1 MDRVTPILTTQP
13 TRPKDIHLENLA
25 IGQLFR
31 FFFFLMAAAMPSRQ
45 SSLSTGDLQLLA
57 AAEAVAEAAAE
68 AVPPS
73 QSASVALS
81 ADLEER
87 TRVAKA
93 RADAEVQLLLAH
105 PLLALPPIDGRAAGL
120 APPAL
125 ARSCT
130 TDSGSP
136 APQRREG
143 EGGRVG
149 SPRGGG
155 WEAEDVP
162 SLKPLQLAALHELV
176 R

>member
-1 MDRVTPILTTQP
+1 
-13 TRPKDIHLENLA
+13 
-25 IGQLFR
+25 
-31 FFFFLMAAAMPSRQ
+31 MPSRQ

-73 QSASVALS
+73 HAGIAAAASVALS

-105 PLLALPPIDGRAAGL
+105 PLLALPPTDGRAAGL